1 MNKLAAFIYSARNA
15 GLGLA
20 AKEALRRIFRAPY
33 HYRGVRV
40 SDADTFRII
49 RNLLARGY
57 KIYATRNE
65 VVVETEY
72 AAIGVDKPDVKL
84 LAVLAEPFQQM
95 YGCVPLW
102 GGVVVDVGACLGETP
117 LFFRHMGARKI
128 YAYEPVYEK
137 YVSRNVRRNHAGK
150 QIIVFGCGMWFRE
163 GMFTPAS
170 SGQGQ
175 AMRMVRIDRTL
186 RNINGIE
193 GGITLVKMDCE
204 GCEYALFAADRD
216 ALKLPEH
223 YLIEI
228 HGAPEP
234 IIHLLGELGYRHA
247 KTFSLN
253 QWVNVYHFWRR
264 DAHA

>member
-1 MNKLAAFIYSARNA
+1 MNKLAAFIYSAKNA
-15 GLGLA
+15 GFELA
-20 AKEALRRIFRAPY
+20 AKEALRRILRTPY

-57 KIYATRNE
+57 KIYATRDE
-65 VVVETEY
+65 VIVETEY

-95 YGCVPLW
+95 YGRVPLW
-102 GGVVVDVGACLGETP
+102 DGVVVDVGACLGETP

-128 YAYEPVYEK
+128 YAYEPVYYK
-137 YVSRNVRRNHAGK
+137 YLIRNIRRNHAEDTV
-150 QIIVFGCGMWFRE
+150 IASPCGVWLEEGSLELDSSRVPMKLIQSILLGVRE
-163 GMFTPAS
+163 A
-170 SGQGQ
+170 
-175 AMRMVRIDRTL
+175 
-186 RNINGIE
+186 E
-193 GGITLVKMDCE
+193 GEITLVKMDCE
-204 GCEYALFAADRD
+204 GCEYSLLAADQN

-234 IIHLLGELGYRHA
+234 IIHLFGELGYKHA
-247 KTFSLN
+247 KTFTLN
-253 QWVNVYHFWRR
+253 QWVNIYHFWRR

>member
-1 MNKLAAFIYSARNA
+1 MNRLAAFIYSAKNA
-15 GLGLA
+15 GVGLA
-20 AKEALRRIFRAPY
+20 TKEALRRVFRAPY

-40 SDADTFRII
+40 SDAETFRMI

-57 KIYATRNE
+57 KIYTAHNE

-72 AAIGVDKPDVKL
+72 AAIGVDKPDIKL
-84 LAVLAEPFQQM
+84 LAILGEPFQQM

-102 GGVVVDVGACLGETP
+102 GGVVVDIGACLGETP
-117 LFFRHMGARKI
+117 LFFRHMGARRI
-128 YAYEPVYEK
+128 YAYEPVHYK
-137 YVSRNVRRNHAGK
+137 YLIRNIRRNHADGM
-150 QIIVFGCGMWFRE
+150 IVASPCGVWLEEGSLGLGSSRAPMKLIQSILLGVRE
-163 GMFTPAS
+163 A
-170 SGQGQ
+170 
-175 AMRMVRIDRTL
+175 
-186 RNINGIE
+186 E
-193 GGITLVKMDCE
+193 GEITLVKMDCE
-204 GCEYALFAADRD
+204 GCEYSLLTADRN
-216 ALKLPEH
+216 ALKIPEH

-234 IIHLLGELGYRHA
+234 IIHLLAGLGYKHA

>member
-1 MNKLAAFIYSARNA
+1 MNKLAAFIYSAKN
-15 GLGLA
+15 GGFQLA

-33 HYRGVRV
+33 HYCGVRV
-40 SDADTFRII
+40 SDANTFRVI

-57 KIYATRNE
+57 KIYTTDAE
-65 VVVETEY
+65 VIVETEY
-72 AAIGVDKPDVKL
+72 AAIGVDKPDVRL
-84 LAVLAEPFQQM
+84 LAILSEPFQQM

-102 GGVVVDVGACLGETP
+102 DGVVVDVGACLGETP

-128 YAYEPVYEK
+128 YAYEPIHYK
-137 YVSRNVRRNHAGK
+137 YLTRNIRRNHADDM
-150 QIIVFGCGMWFRE
+150 IVASPCGVWLEEGLLELGSSRVPVKLIQSILLGVRE
-163 GMFTPAS
+163 A
-170 SGQGQ
+170 
-175 AMRMVRIDRTL
+175 
-186 RNINGIE
+186 E

-204 GCEYALFAADRD
+204 GCEYSLLTADRN

-234 IIHLLGELGYRHA
+234 IIRLFNELGYKHA
-247 KTFSLN
+247 KTFTLN
-253 QWVNVYHFWRR
+253 QWVNIYHFWRG

>member
-1 MNKLAAFIYSARNA
+1 MNRLAAFIYSAENA
-15 GLGLA
+15 GVGLA
-20 AKEALRRIFRAPY
+20 AREALCRIFRVPY

-40 SDADTFRII
+40 SDTATFRVI

-57 KIYATRNE
+57 RVYATDAE

-72 AAIGVDKPDVKL
+72 AAIGVDKPDVRL

-95 YGCVPLW
+95 CGCVPLW
-102 GGVVVDVGACLGETP
+102 DGVVVDVGACLGETP

-128 YAYEPVYEK
+128 YAYEPAYYK
-137 YVSRNVRRNHAGK
+137 YLIRNIRRNHADDM
-150 QIIVFGCGMWFRE
+150 IVASPCGVWLEEGSTELGSRRAAMKLIQSILLGVRE
-163 GMFTPAS
+163 A
-170 SGQGQ
+170 
-175 AMRMVRIDRTL
+175 
-186 RNINGIE
+186 E
-193 GGITLVKMDCE
+193 GGITLAKMDCE
-204 GCEYALFAADRD
+204 GCEYALFAADRN

-234 IIHLLGELGYRHA
+234 IIYLFGELGYKHA

-253 QWVNVYHFWRR
+253 QWVNVYHFWRG